1 MSIVY
6 QLCKVSAAALRQSN
20 NSLNLAVQLLQEEP
34 ELIHLA
40 AKVNQEKT

>member
-6 QLCKVSAAALRQSN
+6 LLCKVSAAALRQSN